1 MYPNSNSFNVS
12 SQPLDKEEE
21 FKPALKSKSIDINK
35 EPVNAETPKVTK
47 ASNAN
52 IVGVNIALK
61 PKEYTKPE
69 PVESLPEIQ
78 NVNPEIGK
86 VESKTKKD
94 QNMNNSETKE
104 LDGSMVG
111 VNPTITQDI
120 STPVTEEDLTK
131 TIISDSESVSIN
143 ENDQI
148 LIEK

>member
-12 SQPLDKEEE
+12 SQPLDQEEE
-21 FKPALKSKSIDINK
+21 FKPALKSKSIDINNK
-35 EPVNAETPKVTK
+35 VVNVETPKVTK

-94 QNMNNSETKE
+94 QNINNSETKE
-104 LDGSMVG
+104 LVG

-120 STPVTEEDLTK
+120 STPITEEDLTK

>member
-12 SQPLDKEEE
+12 SQPLDQEEE
-21 FKPALKSKSIDINK
+21 FKPALKSKSIDINN
-35 EPVNAETPKVTK
+35 EVVNVETPKVTK

-94 QNMNNSETKE
+94 QNINNSETKE
-104 LDGSMVG
+104 LVG

-120 STPVTEEDLTK
+120 STPITEEDLTK

>member
-12 SQPLDKEEE
+12 SQPLDQEEE
-21 FKPALKSKSIDINK
+21 FKPALKSKSIDINN
-35 EPVNAETPKVTK
+35 EVVNVETPKVTK

-104 LDGSMVG
+104 LVG

-120 STPVTEEDLTK
+120 STPITEEDLTK

>member
-12 SQPLDKEEE
+12 SQPLDQEEE
-21 FKPALKSKSIDINK
+21 FKPALKSKSIDINN
-35 EPVNAETPKVTK
+35 EVVNVETPKVTK

-104 LDGSMVG
+104 LVG